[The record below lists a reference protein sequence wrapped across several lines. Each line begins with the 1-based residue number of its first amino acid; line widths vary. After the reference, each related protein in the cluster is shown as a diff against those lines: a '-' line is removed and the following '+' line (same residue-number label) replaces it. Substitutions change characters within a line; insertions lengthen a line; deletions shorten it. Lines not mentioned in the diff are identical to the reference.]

1 MSFRDVYGQVMSS
14 LMEKDERIVILDADL
29 ARCNGTFKLREKFP
43 ERALDIGIA
52 EANMASMA
60 SGMASAGMK
69 PWISSFTPFATRRI
83 ADQIAISIAYAKQN
97 VKIVGTDPGISAE
110 LNGGTH
116 MSLEDVGII
125 RSIPTTVI
133 FEPIDEV
140 MLAKALPVIN
150 DYEGM
155 VYIRMFRKDQPI
167 ITSEDYKFELFK
179 ADLLQEGKDVTI
191 FASGIMVDTAIKA
204 REILLTKGIE
214 AEIINI
220 HTIKPLDEQ
229 TILDSIRKTRSAVVA
244 ENHNV
249 HCGLFSAVSEV
260 ICANDPVPVIPVAIK
275 DSFGEVGKMPYLREK
290 FHLTVD
296 DLVSACIKSV
306 EMKKSL
312 R

>member
-1 MSFRDVYGQVMSS
+1 MAFRDVYGRVMSS
-14 LMEKDERIVILDADL
+14 LMEKDDRIVVLDADL

-43 ERALDIGIA
+43 DRTLDVGIA

-60 SGMASAGMK
+60 AGMASVGMK

-125 RSIPTTVI
+125 RSIPTTVV

-140 MLAKALPVIN
+140 MLEKAIPVIN
-150 DYEGM
+150 DYYGM

-167 ITSEDYKFELFK
+167 ITKPDYKFDLFK
-179 ADLLQEGKDVTI
+179 ADVLSEGSDVTV
-191 FASGIMVDTAIKA
+191 FATGIMVQTALEAK
-204 REILLTKGIE
+204 EILLNKGID

-220 HTIKPLDEQ
+220 HTIKPIDQQ
-229 TILDSIRKTRSAVVA
+229 TVLNSVKKTRCAVVA

-249 HCGLFSAVSEV
+249 HCGLYSAVTEV
-260 ICANDPVPVIPVAIK
+260 ICANDPIPVIPVAIK
-275 DSFGEVGKMPYLREK
+275 DRFGEVGKMPYLRER
-290 FHLTVD
+290 FNLTVD
-296 DLVSACIKSV
+296 DLVNACLKSI
-306 EMKKSL
+306 EMK

>member
-1 MSFRDVYGQVMSS
+1 MAFRDVYGRVMSS
-14 LMEKDERIVILDADL
+14 LMEKDDKIVVLDADL

-43 ERALDIGIA
+43 DRALDVGIA

-60 SGMASAGMK
+60 AGMASAGMK

-140 MLAKALPVIN
+140 MLEKAIPVIN
-150 DYEGM
+150 DYYGM

-167 ITSEDYKFELFK
+167 ITKPDYKFDLFK
-179 ADLLQEGKDVTI
+179 ADVLSEGSDVTI
-191 FASGIMVDTAIKA
+191 FATGIMVQTALEAK
-204 REILLTKGIE
+204 EILLNRGID

-220 HTIKPLDEQ
+220 HTIKPIDQQTVLDGVK
-229 TILDSIRKTRSAVVA
+229 KTRCAVVA

-249 HCGLFSAVSEV
+249 HCGLYSAVTEV
-260 ICANDPVPVIPVAIK
+260 ICANDPIPVIPVAIN
-275 DSFGEVGKMPYLREK
+275 DQFGEVGKMPYLRER
-290 FHLTVD
+290 FNLTVD
-296 DLVSACIKSV
+296 DLVNACLKSI
-306 EMKKSL
+306 EMK